1 MVEFPIYYTGNRVGN
16 AVLEKQ
22 GMFYKIRCHC
32 NVQMDKPA
40 KIRMTAEGITL
51 DLGICLKC
59 QNGIGLSTRI
69 NTKILEGKSPSFS
82 LHTDEE
88 VEITLYSISENA
100 PFAYLE
106 YISQGK
112 FIRKEENA
120 YILLPHA
127 SMSKPTGQWS
137 EPKTSE

>member
-1 MVEFPIYYTGNRVGN
+1 MMEYPIYYAGNRVGN

-32 NVQMDKPA
+32 DIQVDKLTKIQMN
-40 KIRMTAEGITL
+40 IEGDAL

-69 NTKILEGKSPSFS
+69 NTKILEGKNPSFS
-82 LHTDEE
+82 VHTDDESE
-88 VEITLYSISENA
+88 GILNPISENA

-112 FIRKEENA
+112 FIRKEEKT